1 MTNNENSNHIETNN
15 NNKKQRKR
23 SVFDLEQIRQLEH
36 VFDKVTHY
44 PDQSVRQHLTLITEL
59 PDKKIQVYF
68 FFFCSLFL
76 ILFIHFFNKIWFQ
89 NRRAKWRKQHQLV
102 HFGGLHELAVDGHLS
117 FVPAPKPNFVLPSPS
132 VTIPD
137 NSSMQQLEQF
147 FYWAFQTA
155 LTKSNEH
162 PEQTFLM
169 KRNDS
174 IVPSQF
180 INEFISSTNNDN

>member
-59 PDKKIQVYF
+59 PDKKIQ
-68 FFFCSLFL
+68 
-76 ILFIHFFNKIWFQ
+76 IWFQ